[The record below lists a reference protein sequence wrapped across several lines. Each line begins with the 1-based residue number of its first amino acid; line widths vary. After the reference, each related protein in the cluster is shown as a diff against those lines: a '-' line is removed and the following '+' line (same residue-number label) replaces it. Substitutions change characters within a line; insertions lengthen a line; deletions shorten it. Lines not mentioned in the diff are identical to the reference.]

1 MKETGFVAI
10 VDTDRDELRDRIE
23 TMRQRFYRL
32 ARSADPNARR
42 QALDWDV
49 QQVVAHV
56 LCIAHRY
63 QAVAEGRDFHRAG
76 HPRELD
82 QINQDE
88 LEAVMA
94 PITDLVDQL
103 EALEPVMDSY
113 FDNLTDDATFEFHC
127 NATISG
133 IVAQINWLFELVWH
147 GEDIA
152 RAVGTPWEMREPDML
167 LLLREVMELAPA
179 YVRSEVARGSD
190 ICVAIQV
197 PDARQYVAHV
207 HDGIAEVRDRRP
219 GDWPDAVLK
228 APASTMVR
236 LLLQRIGPVAAT
248 RRGLRIG
255 GRRPWKAMKLQSC
268 IEAA

>member
-1 MKETGFVAI
+1 M
-10 VDTDRDELRDRIE
+10 DE
-23 TMRQRFYRL
+23 
-32 ARSADPNARR
+32 N
-42 QALDWDV
+42 
-49 QQVVAHV
+49 
-56 LCIAHRY
+56 
-63 QAVAEGRDFHRAG
+63 
-76 HPRELD
+76 
-82 QINQDE
+82 
-88 LEAVMA
+88 
-94 PITDLVDQL
+94 
-103 EALEPVMDSY
+103 SY
-113 FDNLTDDATFEFHC
+113 FDNLTGDATFEFHC

-152 RAVGTPWEMREPDML
+152 RAVGAPWEMRERDML
-167 LLLREVMELAPA
+167 LLFREVMELAPA
-179 YVRSEVARGSD
+179 YVSSEVARGSD

-248 RRGLRIG
+248 RRGLRIVG

-268 IEAA
+268 FEAA